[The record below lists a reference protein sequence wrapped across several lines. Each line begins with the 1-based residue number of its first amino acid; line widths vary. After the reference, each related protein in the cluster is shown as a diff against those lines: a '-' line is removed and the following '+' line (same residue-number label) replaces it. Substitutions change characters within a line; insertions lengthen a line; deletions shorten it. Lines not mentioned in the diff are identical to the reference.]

1 VETGQ
6 PPRAQPP
13 EAQPP
18 EAQPPEAQPPEAQPP
33 EAVARPP
40 GWAARLTERART
52 SLYYPAL
59 SHPVLR
65 RILPATA
72 ASALG
77 DGMSAV
83 AIAWLAL
90 RLAPAGS
97 RGLWVG
103 AAVAAYSLPGAAGAV
118 VLRRWLHGRGGARL
132 TFINA
137 VLRACA
143 LGLIGCLALAG
154 LLGPAGY
161 VALLG
166 ASSVL
171 SAWGVAGKYTLV
183 ADLLPAEQRVAGNT
197 VLGLADQLSLM
208 IGPALAGLVA
218 AAVGPAVVIVADAA
232 SWVVLAV
239 SYARVGPLAARLART
254 REAPDSKANDGGAWA
269 VIRSSPVLPG
279 LLALS
284 FLFYLLYGP
293 VDVALPVHV
302 AVDLHGSAALL
313 GAFWAVFGV
322 GAVIGEL
329 AAPFLR
335 RWRVWPTMTAIVLGW
350 GLALVPLGLP
360 GPLWVALAA
369 FFAGAVIWGPWMSL
383 SMAVFQD
390 ASPPGALAQVIA
402 ARGSLLI
409 LAAPLGTALGGPL
422 VAALGARATLFAS
435 ALGTI
440 MLGLITAAV
449 LAAAR
454 RRAPEAGTAAPP
466 RQPERPR
473 ADASRS

>member
-1 VETGQ
+1 MQTGQ

-18 EAQPPEAQPPEAQPP
+18 EAQPPEAQPPEAP
-33 EAVARPP
+33 ARPP
-40 GWAARLTERART
+40 GWTARLTERART
-52 SLYYPAL
+52 SPYYPAV

-90 RLAPAGS
+90 RLAPPDS

-103 AAVAAYSLPGAAGAV
+103 VAVAAYSLPGAAGAV
-118 VLRRWLHGRGGARL
+118 LLRRWLHGRGGARL

-208 IGPALAGLVA
+208 IGPALAGLVTA
-218 AAVGPAVVIVADAA
+218 LAGPAVVIVADAA
-232 SWVVLAV
+232 SWAVLAV
-239 SYARVGPLAARLART
+239 SYARVGPLAARLARA
-254 REAPDSKANDGGAWA
+254 RETPDPKANDAGAWTM
-269 VIRSSPVLPG
+269 IRSSPVLPG
-279 LLALS
+279 LLVLS
-284 FLFYLLYGP
+284 FVFYLLYGP

-302 AVDLHGSAALL
+302 AIDLHGSAALL

-360 GPLWVALAA
+360 GPLWVGLAA

-383 SMAVFQD
+383 SMAVLQD

-422 VAALGARATLFAS
+422 VAALGARGTLLAS

-440 MLGLITAAV
+440 VLGLITVVV

-454 RRAPEAGTAAPP
+454 RRAPAAGTAGPQ

-473 ADASRS
+473 ADASRA

>member
-1 VETGQ
+1 METGQ
-6 PPRAQPP
+6 PPRVQPP
-13 EAQPP
+13 EAP
-18 EAQPPEAQPPEAQPP
+18 
-33 EAVARPP
+33 ARPP
-40 GWAARLTERART
+40 GRTARLTERART
-52 SLYYPAL
+52 SPYYPAV

-118 VLRRWLHGRGGARL
+118 ALRRWLGGRGGAWL
-132 TFINA
+132 AFVNA

-183 ADLLPAEQRVAGNT
+183 ADLLPAGQRVAGNT

-208 IGPALAGLVA
+208 IGPALAGLVTA
-218 AAVGPAVVIVADAA
+218 LAGPAVVIVADAA

-239 SYARVGPLAARLART
+239 SYARVGPLAARLARA
-254 REAPDSKANDGGAWA
+254 RETPDPADRRGGAWT

-284 FLFYLLYGP
+284 FVFYLLYGP

-302 AVDLHGSAALL
+302 AIDLHGSAALL

-383 SMAVFQD
+383 SMAVLQD

-422 VAALGARATLFAS
+422 VAALGARGTLLAS

-440 MLGLITAAV
+440 VLGLITVVV

-454 RRAPEAGTAAPP
+454 RRAPAVGTAGPQ

-473 ADASRS
+473 ADASRA

>member
-6 PPRAQPP
+6 PLRAQPP
-13 EAQPP
+13 EAPARPP
-18 EAQPPEAQPPEAQPP
+18 EAPARPPEAP
-33 EAVARPP
+33 ARPP
-40 GWAARLTERART
+40 GWTARLTERART
-52 SLYYPAL
+52 SPYYPAA

-90 RLAPAGS
+90 RLAPPDS

-118 VLRRWLHGRGGARL
+118 LLRRWLHGRGGARL

-208 IGPALAGLVA
+208 IGPALAGLVTA
-218 AAVGPAVVIVADAA
+218 LAGPAVVIVADAA

-239 SYARVGPLAARLART
+239 SYARVGPLAARLARA
-254 REAPDSKANDGGAWA
+254 RETPDPADGRGGAWA
-269 VIRSSPVLPG
+269 VIRSNPVLPG
-279 LLALS
+279 LLVLS
-284 FLFYLLYGP
+284 FVFYLLYGP

-302 AVDLHGSAALL
+302 AIDLHGSAALL
-313 GAFWAVFGV
+313 GAFWAAFGV

-335 RWRVWPTMTAIVLGW
+335 RLRVWPTMTAIVLGW

-383 SMAVFQD
+383 SMAVLQD

-422 VAALGARATLFAS
+422 VAAVGARGTLLAS

-440 MLGLITAAV
+440 VLGLITVAV

-454 RRAPEAGTAAPP
+454 RRAPAAGTAGPQ

-473 ADASRS
+473 ADASRA